1 MPLCTT
7 ANVAAI
13 TILLLHVADAWASST
28 NASASAFILSS
39 HFSWR
44 PSYLTHSSRSEL
56 YADSQKNQPSVHQV
70 FEHDGNDG
78 TQMVIQKIELDDS
91 KELERMSKFC
101 IDAFY
106 GGEDD
111 DRGDSLLSRRQRQRF
126 HTIISFLVAA
136 FLFDSFFKSELYAD
150 SHDGTQMVIQQI
162 GLDDSK
168 ELERMSKFCIDAF
181 YGGED
186 DDRGD
191 SLLSRKWKDIKLGAM
206 QKAQLLDI
214 SLSSENNRCI
224 FVAKSLA
231 ADSSDEIIGCCEVIE
246 EQLDIIPSPNSE
258 ITISER
264 ERRKTARPRPV
275 IENLCVDRKY
285 RRSGIGVALVRA
297 CEKAVEAWP
306 GHNEIFAQ
314 VEDNNYCAF
323 DLFTKKCGYQ
333 LLFADPTCTEVMLE
347 DAFFAKE
354 ITVTKRMLRKFL

>member
-1 MPLCTT
+1 MPSPHYFTRSSQTLHALVRSKGRRILSLFATMPLCTT

-44 PSYLTHSSRSEL
+44 PSYLTHSSR
-56 YADSQKNQPSVHQV
+56 
-70 FEHDGNDG
+70 
-78 TQMVIQKIELDDS
+78 
-91 KELERMSKFC
+91 
-101 IDAFY
+101 
-106 GGEDD
+106 
-111 DRGDSLLSRRQRQRF
+111 
-126 HTIISFLVAA
+126 
-136 FLFDSFFKSELYAD
+136 SELYAD